1 MKSTRFSLFF
11 NFTFTLTLLVAAAGM
26 MFSQNAGQPQQKG
39 DQPQAKGFGKQKA
52 PERPG
57 SVEKIT
63 VHGKSLEGNLEGD
76 SPDRDVFVYLP
87 LSYAK
92 NKNRRYPVV
101 YFLHGYGLGA
111 EAYMS
116 ALWASDAADRDAAAG
131 TSKEMIVVFP
141 DSFTIYNGSMYS
153 NSPTTGNWETY
164 LTEDL
169 ISYIDSH
176 YRTIATRD
184 SRGLAGH
191 SMGGYGTLRIAM
203 KYPDLYAAIYPMSSC
218 CLMNNP
224 GAGRGGPPPAGKG
237 DGKAF
242 TPPPQAK
249 AGDAAK
255 AGDGKGKGGRGGGFG
270 NVNFAEAAAWSPNP
284 MNPPQF
290 FDLPTK
296 DGVPVPAIAA
306 KWIAN
311 SPLAMV
317 DQYSSN
323 LKKYK
328 AFMMDCGLQD
338 GLQGSNKEMDEELT
352 RLGVTHTYETYE
364 GDHTSHIKDRWEQN
378 VLPFF
383 SANLSFTAQ
392 KKK

>member
-1 MKSTRFSLFF
+1 MKSTRYAFLF
-11 NFTFTLTLLVAAAGM
+11 NLTFTLALMAGAAGL
-26 MFSQNAGQPQQKG
+26 MFSQNAEQAAPAKQPG
-39 DQPQAKGFGKQKA
+39 PQGFGKQKA

-57 SVEKIT
+57 SMEKIV

-76 SPDRDVFVYLP
+76 SPDRDVLVYLP
-87 LSYAK
+87 PSYAK
-92 NKNRRYPVV
+92 NRNQRYPVV
-101 YFLHGYGLGA
+101 YFLHGYGIGA
-111 EAYMS
+111 EAYVNL
-116 ALWASDAADRDAAAG
+116 LWASDGADKDVAAG
-131 TSKEMIVVFP
+131 TSKEMIIVFP
-141 DSFTIYNGSMYS
+141 DSHTVYNGSMYS

-164 LTEDL
+164 ITEDL

-176 YRTIATRD
+176 YRTIATRE

-203 KYPDLYAAIYPMSSC
+203 KYPEVYAAIYPMSSC
-218 CLMNNP
+218 CLMNNQFV
-224 GAGRGGPPPAGKG
+224 ARGGAPA
-237 DGKAF
+237 
-242 TPPPQAK
+242 AK
-249 AGDAAK
+249 EGDAAK
-255 AGDGKGKGGRGGGFG
+255 GKGKGGRGGAAGG
-270 NVNFAEAAAWSPNP
+270 TTFALAAAWSPNP

-296 DGVPVPAIAA
+296 DGQVVPAIAA

-328 AFMMDCGLQD
+328 AFMMDVGLQD
-338 GLQGSNKEMDEELT
+338 GLMASNKEMDESLT
-352 RLGVTHTYETYE
+352 RLGVVHTYETYE
-364 GDHTSHIKDRWEQN
+364 GDHTNHVKERWVEK
-378 VLPFF
+378 VVPFF
-383 SANLSFTAQ
+383 SNNLAFTPP

>member
-1 MKSTRFSLFF
+1 MKSIRYSFLF
-11 NFTFTLTLLVAAAGM
+11 NFTLTLTLLGSAAGL
-26 MFSQNAGQPQQKG
+26 MFSQSGQPTADTK
-39 DQPQAKGFGKQKA
+39 DKQADVKGFGKQKA

-57 SVEKIT
+57 SMEKIV

-87 LSYAK
+87 PNYAK
-92 NKNRRYPVV
+92 NRNQRYPVV
-101 YFLHGYGLGA
+101 YFLHGYGIGA
-111 EAYMS
+111 EAYVNL
-116 ALWASDAADRDAAAG
+116 LWASDGADKDVAAG
-131 TSKEMIVVFP
+131 TSKEMIIVFP
-141 DSFTIYNGSMYS
+141 DSHTVYNGSMYS

-164 LTEDL
+164 ITEDL
-169 ISYIDSH
+169 IGYIDGH
-176 YRTIATRD
+176 YRTIANRE

-203 KYPDLYAAIYPMSSC
+203 KYPEVYAAIYPMSSC
-218 CLMNNP
+218 CLMNNQFAAR
-224 GAGRGGPPPAGKG
+224 GAAPA
-237 DGKAF
+237 
-242 TPPPQAK
+242 AK
-249 AGDAAK
+249 QGDAA
-255 AGDGKGKGGRGGGFG
+255 KGKGGRGGGTT
-270 NVNFAEAAAWSPNP
+270 FALAAAWSPNP

-296 DGVPVPAIAA
+296 DGQVVPEIAA

-328 AFMMDCGLQD
+328 AFMMDVGLQD
-338 GLQGSNKEMDEELT
+338 GLMASNKEMDESLT
-352 RLGVTHTYETYE
+352 RLGVVHTYETYE
-364 GDHTSHIKDRWEQN
+364 GDHTNHIKDRWEQK

-383 SANLSFTAQ
+383 SNNLSFTAQ

>member
-1 MKSTRFSLFF
+1 MKSTRYSFFF
-11 NFTFTLTLLVAAAGM
+11 NSALTLTLLGAAAGL
-26 MFSQNAGQPQQKG
+26 MFSQNSGQPQQDK
-39 DQPQAKGFGKQKA
+39 QADVKGFGKQKP

-57 SVEKIT
+57 SMEKIV

-87 LSYAK
+87 PSYT
-92 NKNRRYPVV
+92 KNRSQRYPVV
-101 YFLHGYGLGA
+101 YFLHGYLAYA
-111 EAYMS
+111 ETYVNAM
-116 ALWASDAADRDAAAG
+116 WASDGADKDVAAG
-131 TSKEMIVVFP
+131 TSKEMIIVFP
-141 DSFTIYNGSMYS
+141 DSHTIYNGSMYS

-176 YRTIATRD
+176 YRTIASRE

-191 SMGGYGTLRIAM
+191 SMGGYGTLRIGM

-224 GAGRGGPPPAGKG
+224 FGGRGAPPAAKQGDAKAFPPP
-237 DGKAF
+237 
-242 TPPPQAK
+242 
-249 AGDAAK
+249 DAAK
-255 AGDGKGKGGRGGGFG
+255 AGDGKAKGGRGGLFDTT
-270 NVNFAEAAAWSPNP
+270 FALAAAWSPNP
-284 MNPPQF
+284 KNPPQF

-296 DGVPVPAIAA
+296 DGQVVPAIAA

-328 AFMMDCGLQD
+328 AFMLDVGLQD
-338 GLQGSNKEMDEELT
+338 TLAASNKELDESLT

-364 GDHTSHIKDRWEQN
+364 GDHTNHVKERWVER
-378 VLPFF
+378 VVPFF
-383 SANLSFTAQ
+383 SNNLSFTAQ